1 MDSPFI
7 IIRCCYVILKLS
19 LTVTVTVTVTP
30 EGVLLKVWGI
40 YVGDP

>member
-19 LTVTVTVTVTP
+19 LTVTVTVTP